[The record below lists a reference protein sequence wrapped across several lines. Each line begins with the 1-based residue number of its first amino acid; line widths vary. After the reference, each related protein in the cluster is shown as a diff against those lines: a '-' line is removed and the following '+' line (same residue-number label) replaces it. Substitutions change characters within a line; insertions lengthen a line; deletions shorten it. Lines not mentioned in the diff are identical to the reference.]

1 MKISSNY
8 VRVLHGIGLIVCSFL
23 LWSYLQ
29 EFFVSSAPPKIYVST
44 VVILATALMNLVGVV
59 RPKTFM
65 WH

>member
-1 MKISSNY
+1 MKISSHY
-8 VRVLHGIGLIVCSFL
+8 VRVFHCIGLIVCSLL

-29 EFFVSSAPPKIYVST
+29 DFFVSSATPKIYVSAAM
-44 VVILATALMNLVGVV
+44 ILATALMNLVGVV